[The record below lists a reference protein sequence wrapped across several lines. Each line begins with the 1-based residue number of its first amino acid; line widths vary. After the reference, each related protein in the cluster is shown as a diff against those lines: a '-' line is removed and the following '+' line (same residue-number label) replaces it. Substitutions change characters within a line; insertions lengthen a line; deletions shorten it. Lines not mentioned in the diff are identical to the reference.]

1 MHPVIRGPLHAT
13 ATILAT
19 LLAMAGCAGP
29 SPYGERYQTPIPQG
43 STLVLEQ
50 PLAVASGK
58 ARVFMQD
65 GQVVRQGL
73 LSGLDRFRSRC
84 SFGLERTGGEPLIR
98 EIEPDRFR
106 TGTPHTR
113 AHVRHWPEQG
123 IRVAGMSLSIGL
135 SSSERGGANP
145 GYFTYVIEIPL
156 SSSRQPQVDDFTCEV
171 DRPGTWRGRLGLEA
185 IREAAGGIVRV
196 ELVE

>member
-1 MHPVIRGPLHAT
+1 MIHRPLHAT

-19 LLAMAGCAGP
+19 LLAVAGCAGP
-29 SPYGERYQTPIPQG
+29 SPYGERYQTQIPEG

-50 PLAVASGK
+50 PLGVASGK

-65 GQVVRQGL
+65 GQVARQGL
-73 LSGLDRFRSRC
+73 LGGLDRFRPRC
-84 SFGLERTGGEPLIR
+84 SFGLERTGSEPLIR

-113 AHVRHWPEQG
+113 AHVRHWPGEG

-135 SSSERGGANP
+135 GSSERGGANP
-145 GYFTYVIEIPL
+145 GYLTYAIEIPL
-156 SSSRQPQVDDFTCEV
+156 SSDRQPQVDDFTCQV

-185 IREAAGGIVRV
+185 IREAAGDIVRV
-196 ELVE
+196 ELAE